1 MDSNIESAVVWS
13 TMVNYPLCYY
23 DSHYDAHMCAW
34 NGVVMTRSLA
44 MLIVT
49 GQWMNL
55 FPNTS
60 QKDAVE
66 AEYRR
71 LIKLGAL
78 KSDMISENDT
88 YIEITRSLK
97 YKLHN
102 GSKKFFN
109 DLLDKYSSKE
119 AMSWFLPQAEKTFD
133 RVVTQ

>member
-1 MDSNIESAVVWS
+1 
-13 TMVNYPLCYY
+13 
-23 DSHYDAHMCAW
+23 
-34 NGVVMTRSLA
+34 

-71 LIKLGAL
+71 LVKLGAL
-78 KSDMISENDT
+78 KSDTISDNDT
-88 YIEITRSLK
+88 YIEITRILK

-133 RVVTQ
+133 RTVTQ